1 MKNQEEFQKNDSDS
15 DIKSQISVYSKD
27 TYIYGWGKNTYGEMG
42 LNTTDNILIPTPIKT
57 FQSQIISSITSGGKN
72 SIILTNEG
80 KVYVSGSN
88 IFGLL
93 GQINQENQNINNE
106 QYQKIFKPM
115 KFFTEETII
124 QISCAEFH

>member
-27 TYIYGWGKNTYGEMG
+27 TYIYGWGKNTYGELG

-93 GQINQENQNINNE
+93 G
-106 QYQKIFKPM
+106 
-115 KFFTEETII
+115 
-124 QISCAEFH
+124 